1 MYDFTYQRATSI
13 DDATAKHGAA
23 EDARYLAGGM
33 TLIPV
38 LKQRL
43 DQPSDVVDLVD
54 IGDLVGISQEGGAIV
69 VKAKTTHHAVHSSDL
84 VKDKIPALAH
94 LAGTI
99 GDQMVRNRGT
109 IGGSLANNDP
119 AASYPAAVLALNA
132 TVTTNKRSISADDFF
147 TGMFDTALDE
157 SELITSVSFP
167 IPKAAG
173 YKHFPNPASR
183 FPIVGAF
190 VADTQDGPRVGIT
203 GAGPCVFRVPEMES
217 ALSANFDPSSLE
229 GITIS
234 ADGLNTDIHASAEY
248 RAHLVNVMARRAI
261 GG

>member
-1 MYDFTYQRATSI
+1 MYDFTYERASSA
-13 DDATAKHGAA
+13 DDATSKHGAA
-23 EDARYLAGGM
+23 DDARFLAGGM

-43 DQPSDVVDLVD
+43 DQPSDLVDLGDVD
-54 IGDLVGISQEGGAIV
+54 DLRGISEEGGAIV
-69 VKAKTTHHAVHSSDL
+69 VKAMTTHHDVNSSEL
-84 VKDKIPALAH
+84 VQSKIPALAD

-119 AASYPAAVLALNA
+119 AASYPSAVLGLNA
-132 TVTTNKRSISADDFF
+132 TINTNKRSIAADDFF
-147 TGMFDTALDE
+147 TGMFDTALEE

-167 IPKAAG
+167 IPEQAG

-190 VADTQDGPRVGIT
+190 VAKTADGVRVGVT
-203 GAGPCVFRVPEMES
+203 GAGPCAYRQTEFEEAWSGGLDPEKIK
-217 ALSANFDPSSLE
+217 D
-229 GITIS
+229 IKVS
-234 ADGLNTDIHASAEY
+234 ADGLNSDIHASAEY
-248 RAHLVNVMARRAI
+248 RAHLINVMARRAI